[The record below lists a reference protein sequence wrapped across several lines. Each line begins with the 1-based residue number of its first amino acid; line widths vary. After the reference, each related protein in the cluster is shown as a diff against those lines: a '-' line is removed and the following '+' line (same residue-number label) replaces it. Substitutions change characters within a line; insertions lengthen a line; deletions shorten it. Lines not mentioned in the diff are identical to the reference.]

1 MGFIKRTVWRRYSV
15 GFSGAEKKRIPTN
28 LVRRQG
34 GAAVMTIPPAFLKL
48 LDLDIGSQLELSVEA
63 GELVAKPV
71 TRLIRKRS
79 SVTEL
84 LRGSEHAAELNHETS
99 WAREGDPVGREII

>member
-1 MGFIKRTVWRRYSV
+1 MADKRKIMTMS
-15 GFSGAEKKRIPTN
+15 STI
-28 LVRRQG
+28 RRQG

-63 GELVAKPV
+63 GGLVAKPV
-71 TRLIRKRS
+71 TQLVRKRYS
-79 SVTEL
+79 
-84 LRGSEHAAELNHETS
+84 AAELLKGAEYVVELNSETA

>member
-1 MGFIKRTVWRRYSV
+1 MADKR
-15 GFSGAEKKRIPTN
+15 KKMTMNSTI
-28 LVRRQG
+28 RRQG

-48 LDLDIGSQLELSVEA
+48 LDLEIGSEVELSVEA

-71 TRLIRKRS
+71 PQLMRKRYS
-79 SVTEL
+79 
-84 LRGSEHAAELNHETS
+84 AAELLKGAEHVAELNSETA

>member
-1 MGFIKRTVWRRYSV
+1 MADKR
-15 GFSGAEKKRIPTN
+15 KKMTMNSTI
-28 LVRRQG
+28 RRQG

-48 LDLDIGSQLELSVEA
+48 LDLEIGSEVELSVEA

-71 TRLIRKRS
+71 PQLMRKRYS
-79 SVTEL
+79 
-84 LRGSEHAAELNHETS
+84 AAELLKGAEHLAELNSETA

>member
-1 MGFIKRTVWRRYSV
+1 MVSKR
-15 GFSGAEKKRIPTN
+15 KKMTTN
-28 LVRRQG
+28 ATIRRQG

-71 TRLIRKRS
+71 TRLIRKRFS
-79 SVTEL
+79 ATEL
-84 LRGSEHAAELNHETS
+84 LRGSEHAAELNRETS
-99 WAREGDPVGREII
+99 WAREGDPVGREIV